1 MSSEYERQPSD
12 EKGLPKFKKNDEQF
26 VCLDVGKRS
35 VAAEVSEVCG
45 THDQKVEGTPDQ
57 EFAKLQ
63 ALIQNSEAT
72 IQQRQAALAD
82 ARAAFSEIPRSS
94 PDSERLWQELQEL
107 IPVVEVP

>member
-1 MSSEYERQPSD
+1 MLFRSQAALADARAAFSEIPRSSPDSERLWQELQELIPVV
-12 EKGLPKFKKNDEQF
+12 LVPY
-26 VCLDVGKRS
+26 
-35 VAAEVSEVCG
+35 A
-45 THDQKVEGTPDQ
+45 DQ
-57 EFAKLQ
+57 EFAKLRV
-63 ALIQNSEAT
+63 LIQNSEAT